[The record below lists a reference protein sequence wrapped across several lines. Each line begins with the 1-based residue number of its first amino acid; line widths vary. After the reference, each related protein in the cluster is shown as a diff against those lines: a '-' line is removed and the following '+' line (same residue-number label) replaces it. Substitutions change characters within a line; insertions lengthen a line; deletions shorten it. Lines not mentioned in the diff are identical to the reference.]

1 VNRDALGRESIE
13 LLRRYLT
20 LLDEAEWRRVHG
32 ADERISPEK
41 LREGVR
47 GHAEMLL
54 EMAAA

>member
-1 VNRDALGRESIE
+1 VNRDALGRETIG
-13 LLRRYLT
+13 LPRQYLT
-20 LLDEAEWRRVHG
+20 LLDEAGRRVHG
-32 ADERISPEK
+32 DDERISPEN